1 MIKPYAAATAVALLL
16 ASAAATPAL
25 ANDDDDAI
33 VTHRQDVMVIAGA
46 GMGALGCFMKGD
58 CALDGK
64 VLAAAAKSIAFSGE
78 LSQEA
83 FEDPADD
90 AMVETTSLPAIWEN
104 WETFSGGLQAM
115 TEAADA
121 LVSAALEADR
131 SAMGPLMQKLGGTC
145 KECHDNFR
153 Q

>member
-1 MIKPYAAATAVALLL
+1 MIKPYAAVTAAALML
-16 ASAAATPAL
+16 ASVAATPAI
-25 ANDDDDAI
+25 ADDDAT
-33 VTHRQDVMVIAGA
+33 VAYRKDVMVIAGA

-58 CALDGK
+58 CALEGK
-64 VLAAAAKSIAFSGE
+64 VLAAAAKSIAFAGE

-83 FEDPADD
+83 FEDPAED
-90 AMVETTSLPAIWEN
+90 AMVETTSVPAIWEN

-121 LVSAALEADR
+121 LVMAAMEADK
-131 SAMGPLMQKLGGTC
+131 ATMGPLMQKLGGTC

-153 Q
+153 E

>member
-16 ASAAATPAL
+16 ASAAATPA
-25 ANDDDDAI
+25 AADDDDAT
-33 VTHRQDVMVIAGA
+33 VAHRKDVMVVAGA
-46 GMGALGCFMKGD
+46 GMGTLGCFMKGD

-64 VLAAAAKSIAFSGE
+64 VLAAAAKSIAFAGE

-83 FEDPADD
+83 FEDPAED
-90 AMVETTSLPAIWEN
+90 AMVETTSVPAIWEN

-131 SAMGPLMQKLGGTC
+131 AAMGPLMQKLGGTC

-153 Q
+153 D